1 MRFSRVAARAL
12 LLAAQG
18 LDAPPE
24 RPAKKGDVL
33 GCVRRMGVLQIDSIA
48 VVARSPYL
56 VLWSRLGSYEPRWL
70 DDLLA
75 EGALF
80 EYWSHAACF
89 IPSEDY
95 GLYRRFMLEGREKTR
110 AWMSAHPEEI
120 ARVLARVRE
129 GGEVRSA
136 EFERT
141 DGRAGGWWEWK
152 PEKRALEHLFA
163 AGELMI
169 SRRDPNFHRVYDLR
183 ERVLER
189 ASPGWED
196 ALAPSYEEVQR
207 ALALKAV
214 RALGVAVARWVPDYF
229 RTPKRGVAGLLDQLA
244 DKGAL
249 LRARI
254 EDEPAYVHPD
264 NAGLAEAAASGG
276 LGPSLT
282 TTTLLS
288 PFDPVV
294 WDRARALELFGF
306 EYRIEVYTPAARR
319 RYGYYSL
326 PILHRGALVGRLDAK
341 AHRKEGLFEVKALHL
356 EPGVSAAEDLVT
368 GLAGALRACAVWH
381 GTPEVLVRRSD
392 PPGLVEPLD
401 AAIGKETGT
410 APEPVRARTPLAPM
424 LGPKGARV
432 EAPPRRREREGRGPE
447 RTGPEAP

>member
-1 MRFSRVAARAL
+1 MRFSRAAARAL

-18 LDAPPE
+18 LDVPPE
-24 RPAKKGDVL
+24 RPATKGDVL

-89 IPSEDY
+89 IPIEDY

-189 ASPGWED
+189 ASPGWKD
-196 ALAPSYEEVQR
+196 ALAPSYEEVQQ

-229 RTPKRGVAGLLDQLA
+229 RMPKKGITNLLDQLA

-264 NAGLAEAAASGG
+264 NAGLAEAAVSGE
-276 LGPSLT
+276 LSPSL
-282 TTTLLS
+282 TTLLS

-294 WDRARALELFGF
+294 WDRARALELCGF

-341 AHRKEGLFEVKALHL
+341 AHRKQGLFEVKALHL
-356 EPGVSAAEDLVT
+356 EPSVSATEDLIV
-368 GLAGALRACAVWH
+368 GLAGTLRACAAWH

-392 PPGLVEPLD
+392 PPGLVQPLHT
-401 AAIGKETGT
+401 AIEVDTEETSS
-410 APEPVRARTPLAPM
+410 E
-424 LGPKGARV
+424 
-432 EAPPRRREREGRGPE
+432 RER
-447 RTGPEAP
+447 AC

>member
-1 MRFSRVAARAL
+1 LDFSLEAARAM

-18 LDAPPE
+18 LGPPPQ
-24 RPAKKGDVL
+24 RTAKKKDVL
-33 GCVRRMGVLQIDSIA
+33 ESVRRMGVLQIDSIS

-70 DDLLA
+70 DELLA

-89 IPSEDY
+89 IPIEDY
-95 GLYRRFMLEGREKTR
+95 GLYRRRMIDGLERSR
-110 AWMSAHPEEI
+110 AWISDHPEEI
-120 ARVLARVRE
+120 EQVMSRVQE
-129 GGEVRSA
+129 KGPVRSV

-141 DGRAGGWWEWK
+141 DGKAGGWWEWK
-152 PEKRALEHLFA
+152 PEKRALEHLYT

-189 ASPGWED
+189 ALPGWED
-196 ALAPSYEEVQR
+196 GLAPTPEEVR
-207 ALALKAV
+207 RTLALKVV
-214 RALGVAVARWVPDYF
+214 RALGVTVARWVPDYF
-229 RTPKRGVAGLLDQLA
+229 RTPKRGMAGLLEELA
-244 DKGAL
+244 DRGEL

-254 EDEPAYVHPD
+254 EGLDEPAYVHPD
-264 NAGLAEAAASGG
+264 SAALAEKVVSGG
-276 LGPSLT
+276 LEPLR
-282 TTTLLS
+282 TTLLS

-341 AHRKEGLFEVKALHL
+341 AHRKQGLFEVKMLHL
-356 EPGVSAAEDLVT
+356 EPDTEANESLVA
-368 GLAGALRACAVWH
+368 GLAGALRVCADWH
-381 GTPEVLVRRSD
+381 ATPEVVVGRSD
-392 PPGLVEPLD
+392 PAGLAGWLQ
-401 AAIGKETGT
+401 T
-410 APEPVRARTPLAPM
+410 AVDT
-424 LGPKGARV
+424 
-432 EAPPRRREREGRGPE
+432 RRE
-447 RTGPEAP
+447 THA

>member
-1 MRFSRVAARAL
+1 MRFSLAAARAL

-18 LDAPPE
+18 LSSPPQ
-24 RPAKKGDVL
+24 RPATKGDVL
-33 GCVRRMGVLQIDSIA
+33 QSIRKMGVLQIDSIA

-89 IPSEDY
+89 IPIEDY
-95 GLYRRFMLEGREKTR
+95 GLYRRFMLDGGEKSR
-110 AWMSAHPEEI
+110 AWFTAHPDEVR
-120 ARVLARVRE
+120 RVLERVRQ
-129 GGEVRSA
+129 GGPVRSA
-136 EFERT
+136 EFARA

-189 ASPGWED
+189 ALPGWAD
-196 ALAPSYEEVQR
+196 ALAPSYEEVR
-207 ALALKAV
+207 RSLALKAV
-214 RALGVAVARWVPDYF
+214 RALGVAAARWVPDYF
-229 RTPKRGVAGLLDQLA
+229 RTPKNGVAGLLDELA
-244 DKGAL
+244 AEGAL

-254 EDEPAYVHPD
+254 EDEPAYVHQE
-264 NAGLAEAAASGG
+264 NAGLAEAAASGE
-276 LGPSLT
+276 LRPSL
-282 TTTLLS
+282 TTLLS

-306 EYRIEVYTPAARR
+306 DYKIEVYTPAARR

-326 PILHRGALVGRLDAK
+326 PIVHHGALVGRLDAK
-341 AHRKEGLFEVKALHL
+341 AHRKQGLFEVRALHL
-356 EPGVSAAEDLVT
+356 EPGVSVTENLVF
-368 GLAGALRACAVWH
+368 GLGGALRGCARWH
-381 GTPEVLVRRSD
+381 GTPEVVVRRSD
-392 PPGLVEPLD
+392 PPSLVEPLH
-401 AAIGKETGT
+401 AAIEVGAGS
-410 APEPVRARTPLAPM
+410 RN
-424 LGPKGARV
+424 LG
-432 EAPPRRREREGRGPE
+432 GP
-447 RTGPEAP
+447 